1 MSFRD
6 ACNARPG
13 SIVDYDVRQRKE
25 LDVTLR
31 DAKKSERDR
40 LDSVRNSKGAD
51 RITRPIDLSRRWS
64 YVTDVRLQK
73 GSLIWKQAAPRLI
86 DNHWLF
92 DGEIAR
98 EAIVTR
104 HRAEQ
109 DGRGILDEFIL
120 LSEAKDEAI
129 LTYAQTWGVLELC
142 AHNLPSCHEF
152 RLGAPLRL
160 PPLASKPAAGIQH
173 WFHDDPRQCTPTG
186 REPLAT
192 WRFFSAQSKALLNI
206 ASDLQRARLG
216 SQEDWAQ
223 LLQDRFTPARS
234 LDAHRSCMRDAL
246 EGWLR
251 LGRIKPTID
260 DMTTGLTWTGADL
273 FGELAVQ
280 IALAA
285 KAMDGQVF
293 CVACGK
299 PYQPKRLVLRRGF
312 NYCPKLKCQRQAD
325 AQRAKRY
332 RDRKRSPRS
341 GENRDLPFRGIYG
354 GTTDDPLFS
363 R

>member
-1 MSFRD
+1 M
-6 ACNARPG
+6 
-13 SIVDYDVRQRKE
+13 DYDVRQRKE

-31 DAKKSERDR
+31 DAKKSDRER

-51 RITRPIDLSRRWS
+51 RITRPIDLRRRWS

-73 GSLIWKQAAPRLI
+73 GFLVWKQAAPRFI
-86 DNHWLF
+86 GDHWIF

-109 DGRGILDEFIL
+109 DGRGMLDEFIL
-120 LSEAKDEAI
+120 LCDARDEAI
-129 LTYAQTWGVLELC
+129 LEYAQTWGVLELC

-160 PPLASKPAAGIQH
+160 PPPMSKPSAGIH
-173 WFHDDPRQCTPTG
+173 RWFHDDPRQCTPSG
-186 REPLAT
+186 RESLAT
-192 WRFFSAQSKALLNI
+192 WRFFSSQAKALLSI
-206 ASDLQRARLG
+206 AADLQRARLG
-216 SQEDWAQ
+216 SAEDWGK
-223 LLQDRFTPARS
+223 LLQDRFVPARS
-234 LDAHRSCMRDAL
+234 LDAHRSCMRDAI
-246 EGWLR
+246 ECWLKI
-251 LGRIKPTID
+251 GRIKPTID
-260 DMTTGLTWTGADL
+260 DLTTGLTWTGADL

-285 KAMDGQVF
+285 NARDGQVF

-299 PYQPKRLVLRRGF
+299 PYQPKRLVIRRGF
-312 NYCPKLKCQRQAD
+312 NYCPKVKCQRQAD
-325 AQRAKRY
+325 AQRAQRY
-332 RDRKRSPRS
+332 RDRKKSNEPA
-341 GENRDLPFRGIYG
+341 GKRDLPFRGIYG